1 MKKNKIL
8 FVGYYGFKNT
18 GDDMFGLISSWGAD
32 YYWDI
37 SQTSLL
43 SKQGA
48 YSNRVPIKFALS
60 KNKYFKGQYILENYY
75 EIFNSE
81 YIIFAGG
88 SILNS
93 KPKGKTSPKNLISFL
108 AKSQKLN
115 IGGIGVSLGPFKSDK
130 DFEYIKEILQYFKFL
145 VLRDKTSYN
154 LALNMDLPY
163 RPVLGADLAFLLPK
177 FISLSDYSINKNSNR
192 LKNKKTIGISLC
204 HYERYITSGDIN
216 NENRREDKIFELF
229 NILKNDNNIEF
240 NFFII
245 NGHHKTGDRDITD
258 EFIKKLSLKKER
270 YKLIDYN
277 PDTIGVI
284 SKLVECDLIFSV
296 RLHSAIFSATQNIP
310 SLLVEYHQKCADY
323 LDDIGVADKWRIGDM
338 NMRVEKIIL
347 KMYSILEQKS
357 ENFYS
362 RKNKL
367 IKLAEKNFIDESV
380 LNMFSKS
387 KIKEK

>member
-1 MKKNKIL
+1 
-8 FVGYYGFKNT
+8 
-18 GDDMFGLISSWGAD
+18 
-32 YYWDI
+32 
-37 SQTSLL
+37 
-43 SKQGA
+43 
-48 YSNRVPIKFALS
+48 
-60 KNKYFKGQYILENYY
+60 
-75 EIFNSE
+75 
-81 YIIFAGG
+81 
-88 SILNS
+88 
-93 KPKGKTSPKNLISFL
+93 
-108 AKSQKLN
+108 
-115 IGGIGVSLGPFKSDK
+115 
-130 DFEYIKEILQYFKFL
+130 
-145 VLRDKTSYN
+145 
-154 LALNMDLPY
+154 
-163 RPVLGADLAFLLPK
+163 
-177 FISLSDYSINKNSNR
+177 
-192 LKNKKTIGISLC
+192 
-204 HYERYITSGDIN
+204 
-216 NENRREDKIFELF
+216 
-229 NILKNDNNIEF
+229 LKNDNNIEF

-245 NGHHKTGDRDITD
+245 NGHHKTGDRNITD

-310 SLLVEYHQKCADY
+310 SLLVEYHQKCTDY